1 MINSFEYGDI
11 RYVDGLTGILKYYEA
26 LIQRGGLTARGGE
39 VRSLKLGLILDLL
52 KAMGIPEGHKSGLTS
67 AVLRGWNMNC
77 RNKSTG
83 QVEEEL
89 RMISIS
95 ISALQRELVRAKS
108 QWGPKARLRL
118 DTAVLVALP
127 LMPTD
132 LKSDEVGTIQDLL
145 RRTMNCLKAKM
156 DG

>member
-1 MINSFEYGDI
+1 
-11 RYVDGLTGILKYYEA
+11 
-26 LIQRGGLTARGGE
+26 
-39 VRSLKLGLILDLL
+39 
-52 KAMGIPEGHKSGLTS
+52 
-67 AVLRGWNMNC
+67 MNC
-77 RNKSTG
+77 RNRSIV

-89 RMISIS
+89 QAISIS
-95 ISALQRELVRAKS
+95 INALQNELAAAKN

>member
-1 MINSFEYGDI
+1 MINAIGYTDM
-11 RYVDGLTGILKYYEA
+11 RYVDSLTGLLKYYEA
-26 LIQRGGLTARGGE
+26 LMQRGGLVARAGE

-52 KAMGIPEGHKSGLTS
+52 KAVEIPEGHRTGLVS
-67 AVLRGWNMNC
+67 AVLRGWDMNC
-77 RNKSTG
+77 GNRSIR

-89 RMISIS
+89 RAILVSIE
-95 ISALQRELVRAKS
+95 ALQNELMRAKS

-132 LKSDEVGTIQDLL
+132 LKNDDVSKIQDLL
-145 RRTMNCLKAKM
+145 HRTMNCLTTKV